1 MRAVMRGWPR
11 RARFGPA
18 LVIVALALAAVLG
31 VAVPQSQAQPSAP
44 ILVDAGMGVSFAQVD
59 LSLSDTTL
67 PDSSTAE
74 LDLDIAALQSAT
86 GVEEGYLNVAG
97 EQGWLVQNLPL
108 IDGFAFDGLATYF
121 PLASQPGEDVTSLEV
136 SVALSV
142 EPLLEFGNDTP
153 RSFPV
158 GAVTLSPG
166 GAPAVDLGA
175 PEPTPEPT
183 AEPTTE
189 PTAKPIPEIT
199 PEPTT
204 VVTATN
210 ERAGA
215 VGVGRAGGYAGIA
228 MEVFYPQVNQRVAN
242 RRCVQAN
249 PSNVEAEVNQC
260 GPAAVANGL
269 DWLARTNAFA
279 LPHPHRPGFAR
290 QVPGGAARTLVGELD
305 MTMNRVRFQ
314 PVKTDQLLFG
324 KLDYIDNNNL
334 ARLISVE
341 HQYGNFNPQVLR
353 LLQRNPN
360 LALNANVTSA
370 GGAVRSTYRGV
381 PSAQFIVDQVCANA
395 AVELAYISP
404 QFGHVVQVVSAGV
417 TNGVFWMVHNSD
429 LRQGQA
435 GVTRPIYTR
444 LDDTDRDGLPN
455 LVDDPGR
462 ANIVI
467 VMAQTYIGPPPP
479 PTATSTTRPT
489 RTAIPTRT
497 PVATASPVVPT
508 GTATSTA
515 IPTMATTTIPTTTT
529 AIPTDTTAIPTD
541 TTTIPTGTT
550 AVPSTTAVPTS
561 VTVIPTVV
569 KTADTL

>member
-11 RARFGPA
+11 RTRFGPA

-166 GAPAVDLGA
+166 GAPAADLGA
-175 PEPTPEPT
+175 PEPTAEPT

-189 PTAKPIPEIT
+189 PLPEIT

-210 ERAGA
+210 ERSGA
-215 VGVGRAGGYAGIA
+215 VGGGRAGGYAGIT
-228 MEVFYPQVNQRVAN
+228 MEVFRPQVNQRVAN

-249 PSNVEAEVNQC
+249 PSNIEAEVNQC

-305 MTMNRVRFQ
+305 LTMRRVRLQ
-314 PVKTDQLLFG
+314 AVRSDELLVG

-341 HQYGNFNPQVLR
+341 HQYDNFTPQELR

-360 LALNANVTSA
+360 VALNVNVAST

-381 PSAQFIVDQVCANA
+381 ISAQFIVDHVCANA

-417 TNGVFWMVHNSD
+417 TNGVFWIVHNSD
-429 LRQGQA
+429 MHQGRA
-435 GVTRPIYTR
+435 GVTRPTYTR
-444 LDDTDRDGLPN
+444 LDDTDRDGHIN
-455 LVDDPGR
+455 LVDDPGQGE
-462 ANIVI
+462 IVI

-508 GTATSTA
+508 SAATS
-515 IPTMATTTIPTTTT
+515 TTIPTTVTTTIPATRT
-529 AIPTDTTAIPTD
+529 AIPATTTA
-541 TTTIPTGTT
+541 IPTGTT